1 MATFLDISLVNFLG
15 PVFMFLL
22 VFAIFFGILG
32 LTRFLK
38 DVPGERGLYAI
49 ISLVVSLF
57 VVIATDIST
66 LLSTLA
72 PWFAALIVFIFFI
85 FIILK
90 MFVGENANFFS
101 DFLLSKENAAVKWVL
116 VVLFVLILLIS
127 LSSTFGQK
135 LANQDPSNGGVVV
148 STTQQGVG
156 GASEN
161 HEVYTDNSTQS
172 SSAQSTTHTTS
183 QQPTY
188 QSTPQPSSTSS
199 TNTGDFGTNVINT
212 IVHPKV
218 LGMLL
223 FILIGFFT
231 IILLSSANN

>member
-38 DVPGERGLYAI
+38 GVPGEKGLYAI

-57 VVIATDIST
+57 VVIATDISN

-72 PWFAALIVFIFFI
+72 PWFAALIVFIFFV
-85 FIILK
+85 FVILK

-101 DFLLSKENAAVKWVL
+101 DLLLSKDNQAIKWVL
-116 VVLFVLILLIS
+116 VVLFVLIVLIS

-135 LANQDPSNGGVVV
+135 LTNQDPSTEGVV
-148 STTQQGVG
+148 TTTTTNQYETTSQ
-156 GASEN
+156 N
-161 HEVYTDNSTQS
+161 YEVYADD
-172 SSAQSTTHTTS
+172 TTTTYTTT

-188 QSTPQPSSTSS
+188 QSTPQQLTTTSTSS
-199 TNTGDFGTNVINT
+199 TNTGDFGTNMINT

-231 IILLSSANN
+231 IILLSNSNN